1 MRKVLTFAGVIA
13 LISLLAT
20 CITTDTTNPV
30 VSIISPVNNDTITAG
45 NILIKVY
52 ATDNK
57 EVTKVEFYIDNNL
70 KGTDQAGNADTF
82 RYTWDASAET
92 PGSTHSIYAKAYD
105 GAGNTATSTSITIVI
120 AGGGGGT
127 GPTHHSGTITQ
138 NETWYPSGNP
148 HIIDSDISV
157 ENNATLTIKPG
168 CIVKF
173 EPGTELYAGYHGAGA
188 IIANGTQDSTILFT
202 SNVATPAPGD
212 WQNVGLYDLAMS
224 TSSFRYCIFEYGG
237 SSSSWPGEFYAEGIT
252 SVKIA
257 NCTFRYSGN
266 YGVYLDDDAGF
277 NTFTNNSITA
287 CAQFPLRIHAEY
299 ARTVGSGNSLS
310 GNTQNGILIKGGNVQ
325 TSGTWINHNVPYVI
339 EGDVDVGSNTSNP
352 VLTIAPGTTIQL
364 QPDVEFYCGYHE
376 RGAIKADG
384 TGERIRFIS
393 SSSSPSRGDWQSL
406 GFYQYTIDAEAK
418 LINCTIEYG
427 GGDGYGNI
435 VIENALPEIRG
446 DSIGH
451 SAAYGIYLDG
461 SEYPIPNEL
470 RANNTFYDCVN
481 GDIREP

>member
-30 VSIISPVNNDTITAG
+30 VSIISPVNNDTITTG

-148 HIIDSDISV
+148 HIIDCDVSI

-173 EPGTELYAGYHGAGA
+173 EPETELYAGYHLAGA

-224 TSSFRYCIFEYGG
+224 TSSFCYCIFEYGG
-237 SSSSWPGEFYAEGIT
+237 SSSGWPGEFYAEGIT

-339 EGDVDVGSNTSNP
+339 EGNVDVGSNTSNP
-352 VLTIAPGTTIQL
+352 VLTIAQGQRFNSSRMLSFTADTADGVQSKPTALEKESGLSARLLRQAGVIGNRSGFTNTPSTPTPNLLTVQLNTAGVMGMVTSLSRTPSLRFGVIQL
-364 QPDVEFYCGYHE
+364 
-376 RGAIKADG
+376 G
-384 TGERIRFIS
+384 TA
-393 SSSSPSRGDWQSL
+393 PPM
-406 GFYQYTIDAEAK
+406 A
-418 LINCTIEYG
+418 
-427 GGDGYGNI
+427 
-435 VIENALPEIRG
+435 
-446 DSIGH
+446 SI
-451 SAAYGIYLDG
+451 
-461 SEYPIPNEL
+461 
-470 RANNTFYDCVN
+470 
-481 GDIREP
+481 